1 VIMVMNYHLGDL
13 AVLPNETIY
22 WQQEGHEAKIYF
34 MLEKCL
40 RHMCSYLS
48 FQRGSSKC
56 LESVSHL

>member
-13 AVLPNETIY
+13 ALLPNETNY

-34 MLEKCL
+34 MLKKCS
-40 RHMCSYLS
+40 RHMWAYVSL
-48 FQRGSSKC
+48 QRGISKC